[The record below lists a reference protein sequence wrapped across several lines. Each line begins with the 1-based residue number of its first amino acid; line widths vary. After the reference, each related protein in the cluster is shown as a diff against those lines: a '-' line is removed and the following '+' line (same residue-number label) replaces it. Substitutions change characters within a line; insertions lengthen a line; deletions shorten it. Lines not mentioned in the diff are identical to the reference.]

1 VAGAGDILVGAGS
14 ARGPLTQMRRIFCY
28 SAVIVAT
35 LLLGGTGRPANAQG
49 KSGNSNA
56 GGEAA
61 SHMSDKGLENNNAQW
76 SAGATKGLQR
86 AEERRA
92 LHGKNPSKSSEKK
105 SGSSKGKGK
114 QGY

>member
-1 VAGAGDILVGAGS
+1 
-14 ARGPLTQMRRIFCY
+14 MRRIFCY

-35 LLLGGTGRPANAQG
+35 LLLGATGRPANAQG

-56 GGEAA
+56 GGVAV

-76 SAGATKGLQR
+76 SDTATRGSQR
-86 AEERRA
+86 AAVRRS

-114 QGY
+114 QDF